1 MKKIISLLL
10 VATLVFAFSA
20 CGKNKDT
27 TVKENTNKTTEQ
39 KQTDKVVDDKAGA
52 TDENDDDSQTE
63 NSNKLENN
71 SSNEQSPA
79 DSKTD
84 TNNTTTND
92 NSNKNNNQSNGNGT
106 TTKPNTNTQTNTHKH
121 SFSAATCTT
130 PKKCS
135 CGATEGKALGHT
147 YTNAT
152 CTTPKTCSVCKATS
166 GSELGHNYDIDG
178 VCTRCKAKDPNFTYP
193 TVSSMGG
200 SWITVVYTDD
210 ESAFSRH
217 RLACIFDVFGKST
230 FDIADMFCVLEEELA
245 EEFPDVDIDETAPL
259 IWDNKCYYCFGGGFL
274 CAENTTYNETDDTV
288 KIVDGNNKTMILQ
301 RVSTNT
307 MKVKSVDSG
316 FADDK
321 LTVNTILKFYED

>member
-20 CGKNKDT
+20 CGKNKDAT
-27 TVKENTNKTTEQ
+27 FKEDTNKTTEQ
-39 KQTDKVVDDKAGA
+39 KQTDKVVDDEAGT

-71 SSNEQSPA
+71 SSNEQSSA
-79 DSKTD
+79 DSKTG

-92 NSNKNNNQSNGNGT
+92 NSNKNNNQSDGNGT

-121 SFSAATCTT
+121 SFVAATCTT
-130 PKKCS
+130 SKKCS

-147 YTNAT
+147 YANAT

-166 GSELGHNYDIDG
+166 GSALGHNYDIDG
-178 VCTRCKAKDPNFTYP
+178 VCTRCKTKDPSFTYP
-193 TVSSMGG
+193 TASSMEGR
-200 SWITVVYTDD
+200 WATIVYIDD
-210 ESAFSRH
+210 SRYPRH
-217 RLACIFDVFGKST
+217 RLSCCFDAFGKGT
-230 FDIADMFCVLEEELA
+230 FDFADTFCVLEEELA
-245 EEFPDVDIDETAPL
+245 EEDQGVAVQSNAFVL
-259 IWDNKCYYCFGGGFL
+259 DNKCYYCFGGGFV
-274 CAENTTYNETDDTV
+274 CPENTTYNETGDTI

-316 FADDK
+316 FADDM
-321 LTVNTILKFYED
+321 LTVNTIFKFYEY